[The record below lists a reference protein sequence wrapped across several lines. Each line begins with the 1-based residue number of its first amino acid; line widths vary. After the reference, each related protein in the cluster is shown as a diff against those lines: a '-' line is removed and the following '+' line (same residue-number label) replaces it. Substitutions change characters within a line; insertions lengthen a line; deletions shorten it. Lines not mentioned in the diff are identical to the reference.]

1 MLTKKP
7 DPIRNNF
14 NYLQLAHTST
24 LLLNEDLKNSYLEN
38 DIHTPAV
45 RFDKSSREKFN
56 DSKCSYKF
64 LIITTI
70 HSLLL
75 DVSHL
80 SINRIAGR
88 LNLSDCPPYI
98 PLFGES
104 ASFVH
109 HRRSLP
115 IFKYRQ
121 EILNQLECQQVV
133 VIAGDVGCGKTTQV
147 PQYILENAYE
157 RRVACRIISIQPRR
171 ISVHAALDRVVA
183 ERGKFVIE
191 LKKRTFFLHFHSKNR
206 CDWRKIS
213 RTSNSA

>member
-7 DPIRNNF
+7 DPIRSNF

-24 LLLNEDLKNSYLEN
+24 SLLNEDLKNSYLEN

-88 LNLSDCPPYI
+88 LNLSPRDPQPVRM
-98 PLFGES
+98 S
-104 ASFVH
+104 ASRSYRW
-109 HRRSLP
+109 RRGLWQNNSSSTIHIGKCLRKKSSLSD
-115 IFKYRQ
+115 Y
-121 EILNQLECQQVV
+121 
-133 VIAGDVGCGKTTQV
+133 
-147 PQYILENAYE
+147 QYTATPHIC
-157 RRVACRIISIQPRR
+157 ACS
-171 ISVHAALDRVVA
+171 S
-183 ERGKFVIE
+183 
-191 LKKRTFFLHFHSKNR
+191 
-206 CDWRKIS
+206 
-213 RTSNSA
+213 